1 MNEETNSNQAILP
14 NNVKTKDVEKEV
26 LTNERTV
33 ILPEESNRKS
43 VNVEDVENQEEL
55 NNTWVK
61 TRYHQI
67 LKVFLSNGYVFAAI
81 LVFLIIIYIS
91 VNSDLLK
98 LFTDNVS
105 FYKSI
110 GQSILNLAFIIALF
124 LLLFPLTF
132 KIREHFKSILD
143 VILEYFRKNNHS

>member
-1 MNEETNSNQAILP
+1 MSETINDTKVTKEEIEKIHKKSNE
-14 NNVKTKDVEKEV
+14 
-26 LTNERTV
+26 
-33 ILPEESNRKS
+33 KS
-43 VNVEDVENQEEL
+43 VDKEDLENQEKL
-55 NNTWVK
+55 NNVWVK

-67 LKVFLSNGYVFAAI
+67 LKVFLSNGCVFTVI
-81 LVFLIIIYIS
+81 LLILIVVYIC

-105 FYKSI
+105 LYKSI

-124 LLLFPLTF
+124 LMLFPLTF

-143 VILEYFRKNNHS
+143 VILEYYRKK